1 MTIVSTRQFD
11 HVTRLES
18 LLERAADRPVTSVFV
33 LLITGPLV
41 LAGLSFRQPIAL
53 PDALLTELEWVF
65 WLLVY
70 MPVSAT
76 RRLLF
81 DPIGLERLFAVP
93 VLGQGLIV
101 LTLGG
106 LYYLVSYLLVY
117 AGSVLLGT
125 AETDSGGDGR

>member
-1 MTIVSTRQFD
+1 MS
-11 HVTRLES
+11 RLEP
-18 LLERAADRPVTSVFV
+18 LLERAADRPVTTVFV
-33 LLITGPLV
+33 LLITGPLIV
-41 LAGLSFRQPIAL
+41 AGLSFRQPIAL

-70 MPVSAT
+70 MPVSAI

-81 DPIGLERLFAVP
+81 DPLGLERLFGVP

-106 LYYLVSYLLVY
+106 LYYLVSYFLVY
-117 AGSVLLGT
+117 AGSALLGT
-125 AETDSGGDGR
+125 AETDAGGDGR